1 MAFNINAQ
9 VVLSGPKNLNKV
21 TKNIQS
27 GLKKAGNVKI
37 QIDAKSLSSI
47 KNLNSSLKNL
57 SSNVKA
63 LDVSVGKTQASLN
76 QLGKG
81 FSNATSSS
89 KAFATT
95 QSAIQKQTSNANKA
109 LQTQTGLLSKFSGRL
124 NNAVKSAAAFSLVS
138 GPIFGVQRALS
149 GAVKDAVAFQ
159 KEIVKISQVTG
170 DSVNNLDSLTNTI
183 NRLSVNLGV
192 NANELAETARIIAQT
207 GRRGKELEE
216 ILDGLAKSTL
226 AASFGNIQ
234 DTTEGVIA
242 AFGQF
247 NLKGKET
254 EAILGG
260 LNQVSKDFAVEAED
274 LVSVIRRAGGV
285 FAQSAGQTKN
295 TKDALFELNAIF
307 TAVRSN
313 TRESADTIAAG
324 LRTIFSRIQR
334 RGTIEFLKEFNI
346 ELTNLNGEFV
356 GQFEA
361 FRRLS
366 DGLDRI
372 IKQGDA
378 LTLSAIAE
386 ELGGIRQIGKLLPAI
401 ANFEDAQKALASAQ
415 KGAAAGL
422 SGDVVKA
429 LDTVDAR
436 VNKVQASFNE
446 LIRTIF
452 ESPTF
457 QSFTKTILSTS
468 DALLK
473 LGTSIINFLEPVLPI
488 LTAIG
493 SFKLGGFI
501 GRSFGSIAGGVG
513 TAAAGAT
520 GQTSAK
526 TAGNTQRTASNTL
539 KILSAINTQTS
550 ILKSS
555 DNTLRSINSNLL
567 KLINVTTSLRSITG
581 VSIAGGVG
589 GAGRSGRRRR
599 ASGGIIPKFANG
611 GRVYGPS
618 HAAGGVIAE
627 LEGGEYVVPKGYKDG
642 ETIVGRAGRR
652 ADFESEA
659 RRTLRPEKSTAM
671 GRRGTIAEKNG
682 TKLFNA
688 IKSAEVGLSD
698 NADVFGGIFLRPGGA
713 SENLTGVISQK
724 DLTDLSPAAKFILT
738 AKKFQTPDIE
748 LNERLKSFQKKFNS
762 TESDYALR
770 IRSLSTQKSESLEA
784 GLFDGVLSSIE
795 KGTESIRDLIG
806 QTENQ
811 PTINEAF
818 LKQFNID
825 NIIGN
830 LFEAVLNN
838 AGSPFGG
845 SDKDRANDNFD
856 FPFGLAGTLNSI
868 FGGGLARGKPP
879 VDAKSTINT
888 KNTGS
893 LQDKVRAFYADI
905 IEKDL
910 KPFKSLAASELTEFL
925 GTPST
930 KSSAVRGFK
939 ESKGRKPLKASGG
952 FIQKFKDGGVPVRI
966 SNGELVITD
975 PKEVAANKGTLQSI
989 NKLAAGGFA
998 SGRIA
1003 KGPGSGTSD
1012 SIYTTLPEGSF
1023 VVNAASTKAFLGGG
1037 FANGGVVQRFASG
1050 GDVDKLKSIRASAI
1064 RQQEIIKSKLES
1076 SKGDTSS
1083 RQQQIDNRLIG
1094 NFNKLERVVE
1104 SLTREIDKAT
1114 EAEARAAQQTR
1125 DSTNATTD
1133 AIEELGEEL
1142 NTNELFG
1149 QFSGALTGL
1158 AFSVQGAA
1166 AAFDDGKVTFDEL
1179 ILIGTAA
1186 SQALVALQA
1195 AAKLAAAA
1203 QSSGGIGGLTGA
1215 MGARFDKLGQS
1226 SIGKSIT
1233 KGFKNLRKSGGFAG
1247 KAASQFGRTAASVG
1261 SAVGVQTTGGAIAAG
1276 AAFVV
1281 AAPIIGTVA
1290 GKIIGDATSN
1300 AINNAFGDIETAAG
1314 VTGIKGE
1321 TSEQA
1326 TTRGVVSGFA
1336 GGAVGGT
1343 LAGAGIG
1350 AAVGSIIPGIGTAI
1364 GAAAGAGIGAVI
1376 GASAGAIAGAINGPL
1391 EQAAFEAGIGLRESV
1406 ESLSES
1412 FDALKKN
1419 INSVT
1424 LREFNDASR
1433 EVSENFFNT
1442 VTALQDFTNNSVSA
1456 RNAISGLFGGVE
1468 TDSDVLANSGS
1479 LNAADFVASIG
1490 ASVGSV
1496 FGVGGALAGQSV
1508 GAGFGGDAF
1517 KGFDQ
1522 FFGTQIGRTE
1532 KGFKRLAESF
1542 NNAASELGD
1551 ITQRIKESNEALQA
1565 SISASFGKGIDL
1577 SAFDNIDLSAENTD
1591 GVIKTFNTSLKAS
1604 AESGNIFAQRLQEQ
1618 QQIFKQNQVTFRTA
1632 AFAQKAASDDI
1643 SDASDVAAGRLG
1655 NFAVQVEQGK
1665 IDPLNQQQVDEFLD
1679 GSFGVFQGAARARAE
1694 AEIKQIQ
1701 ESIKKGEQAAIQQG
1715 VVNGLLKEAQSALNE
1730 FIAKTKESAD
1740 ELAFAAA
1747 RTDVAFANAASD
1759 LNALSGGA
1767 TSISARQQATGVGQG
1782 KAGLDARQAFLER
1795 GGTQLG
1801 VDTSNIQG
1809 LDAAFTNIDEV
1820 AKEALTGLKTLGD
1833 GATVT
1838 ADQVSGA
1845 LVSGLEE
1852 RIGKKLPKNLE
1863 QSIGSG
1869 IKAFSR
1875 QLGNG
1880 ANIPI
1885 EELEQAIEEGRL
1897 EEVLGPQAAAFQEQT
1912 NKVIEAMVKL
1922 EQSVAQLATL
1932 ELEQLTITRKN
1943 NAEEVKRL
1951 AANKKAIKDINKNLV
1966 GKATEAV
1973 DIVEQARDN
1982 VNAEAAALS
1991 GIGISDPQE
2000 LLNQRATAQSELD
2013 AFRRG
2018 EGTEGLSATERA
2030 TEEARLTNQ
2039 VNATT
2044 DALKLLAN
2052 DTTQLA
2058 AIQEKLNQAL
2068 QQRQQLESGV
2078 TGILDTAFQGPGA
2091 LNQFG
2096 FEAASL
2102 AGTGAL
2108 SGDSTDQ
2115 FQFGQQS
2122 NAEIRQLINNL
2133 NDPRFAAAVDAQGRA
2148 AGEEGNRSERVRLQ
2162 AVQQLG
2168 ERFRSSQ
2175 EFQNLDPAGQAIF
2188 EAELDGL
2195 LEVDKTIEQLSKE
2208 ANDLLKIQNFI
2219 LAELAKQDGENAQA
2233 IIAQAR
2239 EAVAA
2244 NEQVV
2249 KNEIRKLNEMSGTD
2263 EAVETTGQ
2271 RAEQLAEKQL
2281 QVETALQL
2289 ARQKQADLENQG
2301 FLGFGGASK
2310 DELDRNAAVIKS
2322 LEDDLGLIQE
2332 KRRGTQGQAQAR
2344 LDTAQTKLKDFEAS
2358 MAAGTTG
2365 KTSVEQQ
2372 RTLER
2377 LRGDV
2382 EQAQFTAASLDG
2394 PLAAPVEIID
2404 NSVQGQITQG
2414 IQDAFAPV
2422 TEDLERIFNDT
2433 FGGYISD
2440 FNETVSNV
2448 NAEFNEITESISSAF
2463 QGFTDATDGLVEG
2476 FTAIPESIN
2485 LLGNISLLGA
2495 EGLAGG
2501 AVDGLKSFISS
2512 KLQALGLTS
2521 TAEAVSPGSIGNNQN
2536 LN

>member
-207 GRRGKELEE
+207 GRRGKELEQ

-473 LGTSIINFLEPVLPI
+473 LGTSVINFLEPVLPI
-488 LTAIG
+488 LTTIG
-493 SFKLGGFI
+493 AFKLGGFI

-567 KLINVTTSLRSITG
+567 KLINVTTSLRSVTG

-627 LEGGEYVVPKGYKDG
+627 LEGGEYVVPKGYKNG
-642 ETIVGRAGRR
+642 KTIVGRAGRR

-659 RRTLRPEKSTAM
+659 RRTLRPEESTAT
-671 GRRGTIAEKNG
+671 GRRGTIAEKGG

-738 AKKFQTPDIE
+738 AKKFQTPDIK

-762 TESDYALR
+762 TESDFALR

-795 KGTESIRDLIG
+795 KGTDSIRDLVG

-893 LQDKVRAFYADI
+893 LQDKVRAFYADM

-910 KPFKSLAASELTEFL
+910 KPLKNLSVSELTEFL
-925 GTPST
+925 GTGGLRSP
-930 KSSAVRGFK
+930 AVKGFK
-939 ESKGRKPLKASGG
+939 QSTGRKALKASGG

-1023 VVNAASTKAFLGGG
+1023 VVNAASTKKFLSRSRGGG
-1037 FANGGVVQRFASG
+1037 IPRFNNGGPVNRSEAFAQLSG
-1050 GDVDKLKSIRASAI
+1050 SLVGLSVTA
-1064 RQQEIIKSKLES
+1064 
-1076 SKGDTSS
+1076 
-1083 RQQQIDNRLIG
+1083 
-1094 NFNKLERVVE
+1094 E
-1104 SLTREIDKAT
+1104 SL
-1114 EAEARAAQQTR
+1114 
-1125 DSTNATTD
+1125 
-1133 AIEELGEEL
+1133 
-1142 NTNELFG
+1142 
-1149 QFSGALTGL
+1149 FS
-1158 AFSVQGAA
+1158 
-1166 AAFDDGKVTFDEL
+1166 AFDDGKVTFQEL
-1179 ILIGTAA
+1179 IAIST
-1186 SQALVALQA
+1186 SVTSALVALQA
-1195 AAKLAAAA
+1195 AAQLAAAA
-1203 QSSGGIGGLTGA
+1203 QSQGGIGGLAGA
-1215 MGARFDKLGQS
+1215 MGARFDRAGQS
-1226 SIGKSIT
+1226 AIGKSIT
-1233 KGFKNLRKSGGFAG
+1233 KGFRDLRKSGGFAG

-1261 SAVGVQTTGGAIAAG
+1261 GAVGAQTTGGALAAG

-1326 TTRGVVSGFA
+1326 TTRGVVSGFG

-1376 GASAGAIAGAINGPL
+1376 GASGGAIAGAINGPL

-1406 ESLSES
+1406 ESLSKS
-1412 FDALKKN
+1412 FDSLKKN

-1424 LREFNDASR
+1424 LREFNEASQ
-1433 EVSENFFNT
+1433 EVNKNFFNT
-1442 VTALQDFTNNSVSA
+1442 VTALQDFTNSAVSF
-1456 RNAISGLFGGVE
+1456 RNATSNFFGGVE
-1468 TDSDVLANSGS
+1468 TDLDVLTGGSGD
-1479 LNAADFVASIG
+1479 LGIKDAITTAFFALGGTFGGGVASR
-1490 ASVGSV
+1490 AT
-1496 FGVGGALAGQSV
+1496 
-1508 GAGFGGDAF
+1508 GGDAF
-1517 KGFDQ
+1517 KGIDQ
-1522 FFGTQIGRTE
+1522 FFGTQLGRTE
-1532 KGFKRLAESF
+1532 KGFKRLAENF
-1542 NNAASELGD
+1542 DQAATELGD
-1551 ITQRIKESNEALQA
+1551 ITQRLKESNEALAA
-1565 SISASFGKGIDL
+1565 SVSASFNKSGLDL
-1577 SAFDNIDLSAENTD
+1577 SAFDNIDLSTENTD

-1604 AESGNIFAQRLQEQ
+1604 ADSGNIFAQRLQEQ
-1618 QQIFKQNQVTFRTA
+1618 QQIFKQNQVTFKTA
-1632 AFAQKAASDDI
+1632 AFAQKAAADGV
-1643 SDASDVAAGRLG
+1643 SDASDVAAGRLSA
-1655 NFAVQVEQGK
+1655 FAVKVNEGE

-1679 GSFGVFQGAARARAE
+1679 GSFGIFQGAARARAE
-1694 AEIKQIQ
+1694 EEIKQIQ
-1701 ESIKKGEQAAIQQG
+1701 KSIKEGEQAAIQQG

-1951 AANKKAIKDINKNLV
+1951 AANKKAIRDINKNLV

-1973 DIVEQARDN
+1973 DIVAEARDN
-1982 VNAEAAALS
+1982 VNAQAAALS
-1991 GIGISDPQE
+1991 GGATDPQE
-2000 LLNQRATAQSELD
+2000 LLNQRARAQSELD

-2030 TEEARLTNQ
+2030 TKEAELTNQ

-2108 SGDSTDQ
+2108 SGQATDQ

-2148 AGEEGNRSERVRLQ
+2148 AGEEGSRAERVRLQ

-2175 EFQNLDPAGQAIF
+2175 EFQDLDPAGQAIF